1 MLEEAE
7 RRDHRRIGREMD
19 LFHLQE
25 EAVGSVFWH
34 PKGWKLYRTA
44 EAYMRRRLDAAGYQE
59 VKTPQLLDRVAVGS
73 APATGRSSARTCSS
87 PRSRTRTRRSR

>member
-7 RRDHRRIGREMD
+7 SRDHRRIGKEMD

-34 PKGWKLYRTA
+34 PKGWTLYRTS
-44 EAYMRRRLDAAGYQE
+44 ETYMRRRLDAAGYQE
-59 VKTPQLLDRVAVGS
+59 VKTPQLVDRSLWEALRPLGEI
-73 APATGRSSARTCSS
+73 
-87 PRSRTRTRRSR
+87 PRQYVHRRGWRTRTRRWR